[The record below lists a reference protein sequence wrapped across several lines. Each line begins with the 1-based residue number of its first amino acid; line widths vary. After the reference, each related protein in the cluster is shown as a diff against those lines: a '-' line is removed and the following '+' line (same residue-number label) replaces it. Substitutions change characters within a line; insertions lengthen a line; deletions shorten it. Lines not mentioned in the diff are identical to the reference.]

1 MAGFSYLWEFR
12 VRPEQLAAFET
23 AYGPEGDWVRLFRTD
38 PAYLG
43 TELLRDREDPL
54 RCMTVDHWVRR
65 TAANGWVRRPP
76 WTASGAGKRSERS
89 REACQAFR
97 ERCRAEYQ
105 ALDARCAGFTA
116 SEWHLGDFDA
126 L

>member
-54 RCMTVDHWVRR
+54 RFITLDHW
-65 TAANGWVRRPP
+65 A
-76 WTASGAGKRSERS
+76 S

-116 SEWHLGDFDA
+116 AEQHLGDFDSV
-126 L
+126 